1 MPSVSERTYGQ
12 RYTKAVGLVEYL
24 KLVPAYAPDNPDI
37 AVVAFDTFLG
47 TVQTANETVS
57 TKLSEIMND
66 RESRLLLYK
75 GPEGL
80 IKLCG
85 KVRDYVASIDPK
97 GRNAADY
104 KKISKTI
111 MRMRGQRLKKKPDP
125 PVTPPT
131 EGSTEPKTI
140 STSEQSYG
148 SVLEMGVSVVEVVK
162 AKAGYAPSNAALTVA
177 SLGTFMDSLYA
188 KNRTVLSK
196 AEAYDNA
203 VNVRVNLYADLK
215 QRVSK
220 IKSALASQY
229 GKQSNEYKESLKY

>member
-24 KLVPAYAPDNPDI
+24 KLIPTYSPDNADI
-37 AVVAFDTFLG
+37 EVAAFDTFLS
-47 TVQTANETVS
+47 TVQTANETVA
-57 TKLSEIMND
+57 TKQSELMND
-66 RESRLLLYK
+66 RESRLVLYK

-111 MRMRGQRLKKKPDP
+111 MRMRGQRLKKKPDAPTP
-125 PVTPPT
+125 PV
-131 EGSTEPKTI
+131 EGSTEPKKV
-140 STSEQSYG
+140 SVSEQSYG

-162 AKAGYAPSNAALTVA
+162 AKAGYAPSNAALTVV
-177 SLGTFMDSLYA
+177 SLNTFMDNLYA
-188 KNRTVLSK
+188 KNRSVLSK
-196 AEAYDNA
+196 AEVYDNA
-203 VNVRVNLYADLK
+203 VDVRVNLYADLK
-215 QRVSK
+215 QRISK
-220 IKSALASQY
+220 IKFTLASQF
-229 GKQSNEYKESLKY
+229 GKQSNEYKDSLRY